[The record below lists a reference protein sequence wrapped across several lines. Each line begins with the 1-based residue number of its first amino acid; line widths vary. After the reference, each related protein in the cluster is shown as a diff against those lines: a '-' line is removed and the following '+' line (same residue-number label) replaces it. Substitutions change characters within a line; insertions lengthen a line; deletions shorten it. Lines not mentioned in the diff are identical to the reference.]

1 MVMACRC
8 PNGQFRPLSHP
19 QRPVAMTRVLV
30 YLLHLFRPAWGYTY
44 IYMNISEYNIL
55 YNICVL
61 LYVYDYIYIYVV
73 IVQVIS
79 SYLDV
84 YT

>member
-1 MVMACRC
+1 
-8 PNGQFRPLSHP
+8 
-19 QRPVAMTRVLV
+19 
-30 YLLHLFRPAWGYTY
+30 
-44 IYMNISEYNIL
+44 MNISEYSIL

-61 LYVYDYIYIYVV
+61 LYAYDYIYIYVV